1 MLFLINA
8 MITSER
14 PPSTKIKDSTIR
26 VLLIDPQSLMRTG
39 LKVMLEMESDLQIV
53 GSLDNAESA
62 IVQLQVLHPD
72 VVLMDSSDG
81 WSAIGSILDQLP
93 ATKVLA
99 LSTHEQDADILQ
111 AMQAGA
117 KGYLLKDMPAS
128 ELARAI
134 RLVHCGY
141 SQMAPG
147 LMEKLITNLSVGIK
161 DQPELEEVLLTS
173 RQQDILRLIGQGYTN
188 REIASEL
195 YLAEGTVKTYV
206 TQLLNRL
213 SLRNRSQLA
222 IYATSLT
229 FQMLSR

>member
-1 MLFLINA
+1 
-8 MITSER
+8 MITSEL

-53 GSLDNAESA
+53 GSVDNAESA
-62 IVQLQVLHPD
+62 IAQLQVLHPD
-72 VVLMDSSDG
+72 VVLMDSLDG
-81 WSAIGSILDQLP
+81 WSAIESILNQLP
-93 ATKVLA
+93 STKVLA
-99 LSTHEQDADILQ
+99 LSTYEQDADILQ

-117 KGYLLKDMPAS
+117 KGYLLKDMPAP

-147 LMEKLITNLSVGIK
+147 LMEKLITNLSIGIK
-161 DQPELEEVLLTS
+161 EQPELEEVMLTP
-173 RQQDILRLIGQGYTN
+173 RERDILRLIGQGCTN

-195 YLAEGTVKTYV
+195 HLAEGTVKTYV
-206 TQLLNRL
+206 TRLLSRL
-213 SLRNRSQLA
+213 LLRNRSQLA
-222 IYATSLT
+222 IYATSVIL
-229 FQMLSR
+229 